1 MLTWPHTSHLT
12 RVVTLPKRE
21 SFFLMLQQKSQGRL
35 SLAQLE
41 SCVPPSP
48 NHRGQGTWD
57 TLIGQ
62 AQIMCLAQEL
72 GARCSLTW
80 TGNTER
86 GEMLVPSEAQ
96 LPKDR
101 RMDAGQVNKTDV
113 YRNPNPAS
121 TSRGKWK
128 EGFSPAP
135 SSLCFQPK
143 MPPSCIIMPPPSSF
157 VFPQFSVQHN
167 PISGTQN
174 FYSIDLSLHAAICV
188 WCLFKSRRKRFMLP
202 CKQPKVKRIQLQKI
216 RNAPVLRALGLW
228 VYLMYFFPALLPQ
241 PICLP
246 QKQKTSALWH
256 FASNICS
263 VLEFAKALPSHLS
276 LVPQETPALPPGSWW
291 DCYILLR
298 PGALKVK
305 WQMAMV
311 SQLRALLLAV
321 GVGWECGLGQLS
333 FNSAP
338 LGPNLGLAKW
348 QPHFKA
354 KYILF
359 ELQGVF

>member
-1 MLTWPHTSHLT
+1 M
-12 RVVTLPKRE
+12 
-21 SFFLMLQQKSQGRL
+21 
-35 SLAQLE
+35 
-41 SCVPPSP
+41 
-48 NHRGQGTWD
+48 
-57 TLIGQ
+57 
-62 AQIMCLAQEL
+62 
-72 GARCSLTW
+72 
-80 TGNTER
+80 
-86 GEMLVPSEAQ
+86 VPSEAQ

-101 RMDAGQVNKTDV
+101 RIDAGQINKTDV
-113 YRNPNPAS
+113 YYRNPNPAS

-157 VFPQFSVQHN
+157 VFPQFSVRHS

-202 CKQPKVKRIQLQKI
+202 CKQPKVERIQLQNI

-256 FASNICS
+256 LHLIS
-263 VLEFAKALPSHLS
+263 VAFWS
-276 LVPQETPALPPGSWW
+276 LQ
-291 DCYILLR
+291 
-298 PGALKVK
+298 KH
-305 WQMAMV
+305 
-311 SQLRALLLAV
+311 LLLIYHLFLRRPQLYPQKV
-321 GVGWECGLGQLS
+321 SGVVIFFSDQ
-333 FNSAP
+333 
-338 LGPNLGLAKW
+338 
-348 QPHFKA
+348 
-354 KYILF
+354 
-359 ELQGVF
+359 EL